1 MKLYNKRDSQ
11 KDRCA
16 WIEGHPVSRPET
28 EIVQASVVN
37 NFSIGIRVG
46 DLHVIGH
53 GLGLLRGL
61 VSHVLVLLTDSVH
74 VDLSATLLDLRE
86 GTAGPSG
93 GSAGLAAGWRATS
106 RGTVGVRVEGSTSA
120 GDGGTRRCNTRSVP
134 DATGRLGVE
143 ARGD

>member
-61 VSHVLVLLTDSVH
+61 FLRGACCVTGQTRQVELGLVVVRPCHARSLPAATDRSV
-74 VDLSATLLDLRE
+74 
-86 GTAGPSG
+86 G
-93 GSAGLAAGWRATS
+93 AGWPIT
-106 RGTVGVRVEGSTSA
+106 TVPG
-120 GDGGTRRCNTRSVP
+120 
-134 DATGRLGVE
+134 
-143 ARGD
+143 